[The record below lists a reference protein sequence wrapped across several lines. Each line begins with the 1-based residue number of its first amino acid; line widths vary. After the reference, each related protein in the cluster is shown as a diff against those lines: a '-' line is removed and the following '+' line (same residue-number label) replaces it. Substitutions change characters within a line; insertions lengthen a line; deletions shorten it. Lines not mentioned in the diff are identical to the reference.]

1 MFGATSN
8 NDARM
13 AARSYGRALT
23 IDTYDPAK
31 VGAWVGE
38 GERGRAGWDGIG
50 RICVIFFFFLVEL
63 VCSSLQ

>member
-23 IDTYDPAK
+23 IDKYDPAK
-31 VGAWVGE
+31 V
-38 GERGRAGWDGIG
+38 RGQPSN
-50 RICVIFFFFLVEL
+50 VET
-63 VCSSLQ
+63 